1 MGSIPEA
8 DLPALFVLAPCLS
21 GYPIEE
27 VVNSQQRMAQ
37 ATLVHG
43 STVELPI
50 EMRGRRETSAEI
62 RALLEQL
69 GMRIIGPSNRP
80 LLQRVELPAGWS
92 LVPEP
97 QHVLT
102 SWLLDS
108 QQRRR
113 GQMYYLQQFWDPAA
127 HLTLLTRFTIELDY
141 ERGRQNIVLVDIKDG
156 DRVIHTINAGTFT
169 TSDESYAAQDPARE
183 QAKAWLT
190 ERYPVW
196 ERVGSYWD

>member
-1 MGSIPEA
+1 MYGDRKDE
-8 DLPALFVLAPCLS
+8 LPAMFVLAPCLS

-27 VVNSQQRMAQ
+27 VVDSQQRMAQ

-62 RALLEQL
+62 RVLLEQL
-69 GMRIIGPSNRP
+69 GMRIIGPSSRP
-80 LLQRVELPAGWS
+80 LLQQVELPAGWS

-97 QHVLT
+97 QHALT
-102 SWLLDS
+102 SWLLDG
-108 QQRRR
+108 QGRRR
-113 GQMYYLQQFWDPAA
+113 GQMYYLAQFWDPAA
-127 HLTLLTRFTIELDY
+127 HLTLLTRFTIEFDQ
-141 ERGRQNIVLVDIKDG
+141 ERGRQNIVLVDIKDC

-169 TSDESYAAQDPARE
+169 TSDESHDAHGPARE
-183 QAKAWLT
+183 QAEAWLT

-196 ERVGSYWD
+196 QRVGSYWD